1 MIKTLSLYDFRNEWA
16 NSSRKNSFSYEGLE
30 LLYDHLEENDPQYD
44 LDIVELDS
52 LFTEA
57 TPEEIE
63 QDYDIDG
70 LEDAADDEERE
81 QIIMD
86 FLENET
92 TVLGKTDKGT
102 IVFNSNF

>member
-16 NSSRKNSFSYEGLE
+16 NSSRKNSFSYEGLG
-30 LLYDHLEENDPQYD
+30 LLFDHLEETDPQYD

-52 LFTEA
+52 SFTEA
-57 TPEEIE
+57 TPDEIA

-81 QIIMD
+81 QVIMD
-86 FLENET
+86 FLENST
-92 TVLGKTDKGT
+92 TVVGKTDKGT
-102 IVFNSNF
+102 IVFNSDF